1 MRAVPLTVTA
11 LAAALLLTACGGG
24 DDSGSGTDESK
35 AAESTAST
43 GGACAAD
50 DLGQDVGPVNAAPAA
65 GDSGNV
71 TVTLTNKGAE
81 CTLNGFPTVDLT
93 TDDGSTAVPKD
104 EAAEAQALT
113 LPAQGTATFTI
124 TYVRGEDGGDQ
135 SLAVKTVKYGLPGG
149 SADQSFPW
157 SYGDVALKSGKVP
170 DATVSAFQ
178 QAGD

>member
-35 AAESTAST
+35 AAESTASA

-50 DLGQDVGPVNAAPAA
+50 DLGQEVGPVNAAPAA

-93 TDDGSTAVPKD
+93 TEDGSTTVPKD

-135 SLAVKTVKYGLPGG
+135 SLAVKTVKYDLPGG

>member
-24 DDSGSGTDESK
+24 DDNGSGTDESK
-35 AAESTAST
+35 ASGSTDST
-43 GGACAAD
+43 GAAGGAC
-50 DLGQDVGPVNAAPAA
+50 DLGQEVGPVNAAPAA

-81 CTLNGFPTVDLT
+81 CTLNGFPTVELT
-93 TDDGSTAVPKD
+93 TDGDSTAVPKD

-113 LPAQGTATFTI
+113 IPAQGTATFTI
-124 TYVRGEDGGDQ
+124 TYVRGEDGGDK

-149 SADQSFPW
+149 STDQSFPW

>member
-135 SLAVKTVKYGLPGG
+135 GLAVKTVKYGLPGG

>member
-81 CTLNGFPTVDLT
+81 CTLNGFPTVELA

>member
-35 AAESTAST
+35 AAESTASA
-43 GGACAAD
+43 GGACAAG
-50 DLGQDVGPVNAAPAA
+50 DLGQEVGPVNAAPAA

-93 TDDGSTAVPKD
+93 TEGGSTTVPKD

-135 SLAVKTVKYGLPGG
+135 SLAVKTVKYDLPGG